1 MVGKKTV
8 LMLVL
13 LSLGLVAAT
22 FHPAQSVKRA
32 TIDFSGL
39 AEGAIVS
46 SLSHGAG
53 ISGDPIKGSV
63 SVFGSNP
70 AFPGTNT
77 AMIFDATCAGGCSG
91 QDFDLH
97 FPELGNV
104 LIISEDL
111 DSNDPD
117 DADNPGAFFRFD
129 FSKFGPGKVNVK
141 SLVVADIEI
150 DEGAMV
156 QVFQPGQPDPKTVDI
171 PFTGDHND
179 LEVQVGGQGIDRMV
193 VFLGGSGA
201 IDNIEI
207 EIEDG
212 NGPEINLELD
222 GTCVPKGV
230 YSEKL
235 ELTGTLKRDG
245 VPIPNHAISL
255 NLPNGNK
262 VSVNTNQDGAYS
274 YLFEGARD
282 YIGQNVAAVA
292 TVDGNKFSAQH
303 AITASDFEGCNPPVQ
318 ITLQGT
324 CEPYENERSD
334 DLRLWGDLTLGGSP
348 VPNHTIRLDFPDG
361 NSVSLNTDTNG
372 EFWHI
377 YKGARNY
384 IGQNITAV
392 ATVDGN
398 DYSAQHAIT
407 EDDFEDCSPGVNITL
422 QGTCEPQGQPSIDL
436 RLTGDLTRDGNP
448 IPNHPVRLNLPDG
461 SEVQLSTNQE
471 GKISYL
477 FKGAA
482 RFLGSNITAVAR
494 VDGVDYP
501 AQHKITEENFKGCPI
516 RWGPELTVQGI
527 CEKKTG
533 QSESH
538 DLRLT
543 GKLTDFDGS
552 PVPNHTIELDLPDRE
567 ELVFVTTGPA
577 GNYSYLFVGADQ
589 YLGKRVKAETT
600 FEGERI
606 FAKEDHI
613 ITDTDFK
620 GCQKTRSYK
629 CKKVL
634 LTTYHE
640 QPIELGSQIPGW
652 GLVNVN
658 LECIG
663 RGQGKS
669 CRLVVKGQPGY
680 LIKSDTLKMNVP
692 RLEPHV
698 KYQAQ
703 IKGYD
708 GAWTNKGCEFSFIT
722 GGRVASTSTHLADQV
737 DQLGWVSLGEGQNAI
752 KPLGV
757 CSGWSDACLFADN
770 IIGFH
775 LDDIYGNRQPGAE
788 LSALQPGDRISIY
801 RDHRLYTYEFTGSE
815 RVRQSAEGNQS
826 ILDAAELHDLVLT
839 TCSGY
844 WLIDE
849 GHFSHTRLATFTL
862 LPRIERLYLGH

>member
-1 MVGKKTV
+1 MVGKKAV
-8 LMLVL
+8 LMFVL

-22 FHPAQSVKRA
+22 FHPAQTVKRA

-46 SLSHGAG
+46 SLSNGAG
-53 ISGDPIKGSV
+53 ISGDPIEGSI

-70 AFPGTNT
+70 VFPGTNT

-91 QDFDLH
+91 QDFDLQ
-97 FPELGNV
+97 FPELGNG

-111 DSNDPD
+111 DSSDPD
-117 DADNPGAFFRFD
+117 DADNPGAFFNFV
-129 FSKFGPGKVNVK
+129 FSNFGNAKVNVGT
-141 SLVVADIEI
+141 LTVADI
-150 DEGAMV
+150 DEATGLIEAYKG
-156 QVFQPGQPDPKTVDI
+156 GQLKKKMDFPP
-171 PFTGDHND
+171 TGDHMKA
-179 LEVQVGGQGIDRMV
+179 EVNFGVKDIDRLV
-193 VFLGGSGA
+193 VRLNGSGM

-207 EIEDG
+207 EIVEQE
-212 NGPEINLELD
+212 PQQPSITLQ
-222 GTCVPKGV
+222 GTCEPKGV
-230 YSEKL
+230 FSEDL
-235 ELTGTLKRDG
+235 RLTGSLKRDG
-245 VPIPNHAISL
+245 SPVPNHAISL
-255 NLPNGNK
+255 DLPGGNK

-274 YLFEGARD
+274 YLFEGAR
-282 YIGQNVAAVA
+282 
-292 TVDGNKFSAQH
+292 
-303 AITASDFEGCNPPVQ
+303 
-318 ITLQGT
+318 
-324 CEPYENERSD
+324 
-334 DLRLWGDLTLGGSP
+334 
-348 VPNHTIRLDFPDG
+348 NH
-361 NSVSLNTDTNG
+361 
-372 EFWHI
+372 
-377 YKGARNY
+377 
-384 IGQNITAV
+384 IGQNITAS
-392 ATVDGN
+392 ATVDGQ
-398 DYSAQHAIT
+398 DTSDTHPISEA
-407 EDDFEDCSPGVNITL
+407 DFAGCSQDVTITL

-461 SEVQLSTNQE
+461 SEVPLSTNQE

-494 VDGVDYP
+494 VDGVDYS
-501 AQHKITEENFKGCPI
+501 AQHEITEENFKGCPI
-516 RWGPELTVQGI
+516 PLGPELTVQGI
-527 CEKKTG
+527 CEKKAG

-543 GKLTDFDGS
+543 GKLTDSDES

-567 ELVFVTTGPA
+567 ELVFVTTDPA

-606 FAKEDHI
+606 FAKVDHI
-613 ITDTDFK
+613 ITAADFE
-620 GCQKTRSYK
+620 GCQQKTRSYV
-629 CKKVL
+629 CHNVFL
-634 LTTYHE
+634 YTSFG

-652 GLVNVN
+652 GIEDVHVV
-658 LECIG
+658 CKGI
-663 RGQGKS
+663 GQGKS
-669 CRLVVKGQPGY
+669 CRIKVKGQPGY
-680 LIKSDTLKMNVP
+680 VVKSSTLEMDVP
-692 RLEPHV
+692 RLLPHV

-722 GGRVASTSTHLADQV
+722 GGHVASTSTHLSDQV
-737 DQLGWVSLGEGQNAI
+737 DQLGWVSLGEGQSAL

-770 IIGFH
+770 IIGLH
-775 LDDIYGNRQPGAE
+775 LDDIYGNLLPGSK
-788 LSALQPGDRISIY
+788 LSTLQPGDRISIY

-826 ILDAAELHDLVLT
+826 ILEAAEVHDLVLT

-844 WLIDE
+844 RLIEE
-849 GHFSHTRLATFTL
+849 GRFSHTRLATFTL
-862 LPRIERLYLGH
+862 LPRVERLYLGH